1 MQLSVIHL
9 DEVYIV
15 KTGHLI
21 AEGGIAFVS
30 LKSKQIHFDV
40 QACSNAVIQLYH
52 EDVAVPHYT
61 EVRECKTLNQILQ
74 EKNSFRLFS
83 NFTWSRLLV
92 HCKILSLLKV
102 YLGFSEN
109 TIILVKDALDVQLG
123 FLEYPEALD
132 CVEYRPFWISW
143 SNGLYKV
150 YQDVLI
156 YCLFGASEHLGPLM
170 NLLK

>member
-1 MQLSVIHL
+1 MKFTIKLSVIHL

-74 EKNSFRLFS
+74 EK
-83 NFTWSRLLV
+83 
-92 HCKILSLLKV
+92 I
-102 YLGFSEN
+102 
-109 TIILVKDALDVQLG
+109 ALD
-123 FLEYPEALD
+123 FLAISPEAA
-132 CVEYRPFWISW
+132 CWFTVKFYPF
-143 SNGLYKV
+143 
-150 YQDVLI
+150 
-156 YCLFGASEHLGPLM
+156 
-170 NLLK
+170 